1 MSILPLWKLS
11 SIGGTIV
18 YTFLRRSFRVADA
31 IMTVISEAVFD

>member
-1 MSILPLWKLS
+1 MLPLWKLS

-31 IMTVISEAVFD
+31 IVLIILEAV